1 MNKGDLNSLLDNI
14 FKRRLSACIET
25 IIYTSVDTGIAE

>member
-14 FKRRLSACIET
+14 FESRLLAYIEP
-25 IIYTSVDTGIAE
+25 IIYTTVDTGIAE

>member
-1 MNKGDLNSLLDNI
+1 MNKGDLNSLIDNI
-14 FKRRLSACIET
+14 LNRRLSVCIEL